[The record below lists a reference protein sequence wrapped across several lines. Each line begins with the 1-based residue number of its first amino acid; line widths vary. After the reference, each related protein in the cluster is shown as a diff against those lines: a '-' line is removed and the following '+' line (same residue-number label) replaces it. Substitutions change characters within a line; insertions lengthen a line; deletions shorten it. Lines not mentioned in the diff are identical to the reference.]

1 MYRKEQ
7 GFHSRTCLPSGG
19 NTRQAGRGLR
29 FPFSLRA
36 PAVKPVQHE
45 FNAPLDV
52 VQKQS
57 FLFIPHRAKNLIN
70 IGLLALF
77 FCPLVCQNIRR
88 RIFL

>member
-29 FPFSLRA
+29 FPFSLRV

-57 FLFIPHRAKNLIN
+57 FLFIPHRAKKSYKYRTF
-70 IGLLALF
+70 GPVF
-77 FCPLVCQNIRR
+77 FPVCLQDYW
-88 RIFL
+88 